1 MKKLFALILALAL
14 MLSAMPVF
22 ATETQVTEINW
33 SDVEVL
39 ADMVEGE
46 FVTLENIGL
55 KLWIPADFKPM
66 ELTEEQAGVGML
78 AIYATEGDTAAVS
91 VQYVE
96 SNGLTMD
103 EFINQMMENGGAEPE
118 QVLINGLEG
127 VGYDLPAENT
137 SCAVFQTESGNFVQ
151 VMVAPVTAD
160 TDSTVLMMI
169 ISSIQAA
176 E

>member
-1 MKKLFALILALAL
+1 M
-14 MLSAMPVF
+14 S
-22 ATETQVTEINW
+22 
-33 SDVEVL
+33 
-39 ADMVEGE
+39 
-46 FVTLENIGL
+46 
-55 KLWIPADFKPM
+55 
-66 ELTEEQAGVGML
+66 
-78 AIYATEGDTAAVS
+78 
-91 VQYVE
+91 QYVE